1 MLVSVKSVYGSVA
14 PKHPSILNL
23 FMKQIEMVCQQ
34 LAEDPLLQ
42 NGYHALG
49 FSQVTKHFKIW
60 PTKKA
65 KNVSINSFKYS
76 SQGLLHHLLGLQAD
90 SFNTKN

>member
-1 MLVSVKSVYGSVA
+1 MLEGMADFNVGQCKKCVREWKGSVV

-49 FSQVTKHFKIW
+49 FSQVTKHIKFW
-60 PTKKA
+60 PTKNK
-65 KNVSINSFKYS
+65 KCIIE
-76 SQGLLHHLLGLQAD
+76 QL
-90 SFNTKN
+90 